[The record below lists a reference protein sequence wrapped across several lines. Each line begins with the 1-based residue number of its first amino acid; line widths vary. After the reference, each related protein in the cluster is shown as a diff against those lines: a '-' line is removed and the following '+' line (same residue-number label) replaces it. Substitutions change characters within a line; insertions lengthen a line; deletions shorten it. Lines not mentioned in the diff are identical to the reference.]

1 MRATMETE
9 NNGFIKYHLP
19 CPLCSSSDAVSIN
32 KDGSAYCFSC
42 QEYIKEYNMETQ
54 QVNTTNSAN
63 EYEVKDYLKQS
74 NFAEI
79 IDRNI
84 REQTCKRFGVTVKMD
99 SVGTITNHYYP
110 YHDKQGAKIAT
121 KTRYTKLKEFSI
133 QGNTKFSGL
142 FGEHLFSKN
151 KYIIITEGELDCLS
165 AYQIFKTEKYE
176 TPVVSIKNGI
186 TSAVKDI
193 KTSLDFLEQFDNV
206 IINFDNDK
214 QGQEGAMKVA
224 ELFSPGKCKV
234 MHLPEGYKDASD
246 CLSKNKLQLYT
257 KAFWDAKLYAPDGI
271 INANILFDEIT
282 KPTLKSFVQYPFE
295 GMNKITYGLRP
306 SELVTFTA
314 GSGLGKTQVMREIV
328 HHIIKST
335 KDNIGLLML
344 EETPVITSKGL
355 MSIEANQRLHLPDVH
370 VSKDEMKTY
379 FDATV
384 GTGRVFMFD
393 HFGSN
398 SIDNIVSRV
407 RYLAKGLD
415 CKYVIIDHVSI
426 IVSDQ
431 SHGDER
437 RALDEIMTR
446 LRTLVQETGL
456 SMIVVS
462 HLRRPEGKGH
472 EEGASTSLSQLRG
485 SASIGQ
491 LSDMVI
497 GLERDAQNS
506 DPDIRNTTRIRV
518 LKNRFSGLTGPCCDL
533 KYDVDTGRL
542 NEVQMVDDEI

>member
-1 MRATMETE
+1 METN
-9 NNGFIKYHLP
+9 NNGFIKYHMP

-54 QVNTTNSAN
+54 EIQSTKSTN

-74 NFAEI
+74 NYAEI
-79 IDRNI
+79 VDRNI
-84 REQTCKRFGVTVKMD
+84 KEPTCKRYGVTVKMD

-121 KTRYTKLKEFSI
+121 KTRYTKLKEFSL
-133 QGNTKFSGL
+133 QGNTKVSGL

-165 AYQIFKTEKYE
+165 AYQMFKTDRYE

-193 KTSLDFLEQFDNV
+193 KGSLDWLEQFDNV
-206 IINFDNDK
+206 IINFDNDD
-214 QGQEGAMKVA
+214 QGREGALKVA
-224 ELFSPGKCKV
+224 ELFSPGKCKII
-234 MHLPEGYKDASD
+234 HLPEGYKDASD
-246 CLSKNKLQLYT
+246 CLQKNKIQIYT

-271 INANILFDEIT
+271 INANILFDDIT

-295 GMNKITYGLRP
+295 GMNKITYGIRP
-306 SELVTFTA
+306 AELITFTA
-314 GSGLGKTQVMREIV
+314 GSGLGKTQVMREVV
-328 HHIIKST
+328 HHMIKST
-335 KDNIGLLML
+335 EDNIGLLML

-370 VSKDEMKTY
+370 VSKEEMKTY

-415 CKYVIIDHVSI
+415 CKYIIIDHVSI

-446 LRTLVQETGL
+446 LRTLVQETGVA
-456 SMIVVS
+456 MIVVS
-462 HLRRPEGKGH
+462 HLRRPDGKGH
-472 EEGASTSLSQLRG
+472 EEGAATSLSQLRG

-497 GLERDAQNS
+497 GLERDAQND
-506 DPDIRNTTRIRV
+506 DPDIRNTTRVRV
-518 LKNRFSGLTGPCCDL
+518 LKNRFAGLTGPCCDL
-533 KYDVDTGRL
+533 RYDADTGRL
-542 NEVQMVDDEI
+542 KEVEVDEI

>member
-1 MRATMETE
+1 MEE
-9 NNGFIKYHLP
+9 INKNGFVKFHLP
-19 CPLCSSSDAVSIN
+19 CPLCSSSDAVSVN
-32 KDGSAYCFSC
+32 ADNSAYCFSC
-42 QEYIKEYNMETQ
+42 QEYIREYDMELQ
-54 QVNTTNSAN
+54 PTTNSNN
-63 EYEVKDYLKQS
+63 EYEVKDYMKES
-74 NFAEI
+74 NYAEI

-84 REQTCKRFGVTVKMD
+84 SEQTCKKFGVTVKMD
-99 SVGTITNHYYP
+99 NMGTITNHYYP
-110 YHDKQGAKIAT
+110 YHDTQGAKIAT

-133 QGNTKFSGL
+133 QGNTKNSGL

-151 KYIIITEGELDCLS
+151 KYCIITEGELDCLS
-165 AYQIFKTEKYE
+165 AYQMMLKGNYH

-186 TSAVKDI
+186 SSAVKDI
-193 KTSLDFLEQFDNV
+193 KTSLEWLENNFDNV
-206 IINFDNDK
+206 IINFDNDE
-214 QGQEGAMKVA
+214 QGRVGAMKVA

-234 MHLPEGYKDASD
+234 MHLPEGFKDASD
-246 CLSKNKLQLYT
+246 CLTKNKIQIYNKT
-257 KAFWDAKLYAPDGI
+257 FWDAKVFAPDGI
-271 INANILFDEIT
+271 INANTLLDAVLKPIT
-282 KPTLKSFVQYPFE
+282 KSFVQYPFE
-295 GMNKITYGLRP
+295 GLNKITYGLRP

-314 GSGLGKTQVMREIV
+314 GSGLGKTQVMREVV

-335 KDNIGLLML
+335 EDKIGLLML

-355 MSIEANQRLHLPDVH
+355 MSVEANQRLHLPDVH

-407 RYLAKGLD
+407 RFLAKGLD
-415 CKYVIIDHVSI
+415 CKYIVIDHISI

-431 SHGDER
+431 QHGDER

-446 LRTLVQETGL
+446 LRTLVQETGV

-462 HLRRPEGKGH
+462 HLRRPDGKGH

-497 GLERDAQNS
+497 GLERDAQND

-518 LKNRFSGLTGPCCDL
+518 LKNRFSGITGPCCDL
-533 KYDVDTGRL
+533 RYDIDTGRL
-542 NEVQMVDDEI
+542 TEVKSDDF

>member
-1 MRATMETE
+1 MEE
-9 NNGFIKYHLP
+9 INKKGFVKYHLP
-19 CPLCSSSDAVSIN
+19 CPLCSSSDAVSVN
-32 KDGSAYCFSC
+32 ADNSAYCFSC
-42 QEYIKEYNMETQ
+42 QEFIKEYDMEIQPTIPQ
-54 QVNTTNSAN
+54 TKN
-63 EYEVKDYLKQS
+63 EYEVKDFMKDS
-74 NFAEI
+74 NYAEI

-84 REQTCKRFGVTVKMD
+84 SEDTCKKFGVTVKMD
-99 SVGTITNHYYP
+99 NMGNIISHYYP
-110 YHDKQGAKIAT
+110 YHDTQGAKIAT

-133 QGNTKFSGL
+133 QGNTKDSGL
-142 FGEHLFSKN
+142 FGQHLFSKN
-151 KYIIITEGELDCLS
+151 KYCIITEGELDALS
-165 AYQIFKTEKYE
+165 SYQMMLKGTYH

-186 TSAVKDI
+186 SSAVKDI
-193 KTSLDFLEQFDNV
+193 KNSLEWLENNFDNV
-206 IINFDNDK
+206 IINFDNDP
-214 QGQEGAMKVA
+214 QGREGAMKVA

-234 MHLPEGYKDASD
+234 MHLPEGLKDASD
-246 CLSKNKLQLYT
+246 CLTQNKIQIYNKT
-257 KAFWDAKLYAPDGI
+257 FWDAKKFAPDGI
-271 INANILFDEIT
+271 INASTLLDDVL
-282 KPTLKSFVQYPFE
+282 KPVTKSFVQYPFE
-295 GMNKITYGLRP
+295 GLNKITYGLRP

-314 GSGLGKTQVMREIV
+314 GSGLGKTQVMREVV

-335 KDNIGLLML
+335 EDNIGLLML

-355 MSIEANQRLHLPDVH
+355 MSVEANQRLHLPDVH
-370 VSKDEMKTY
+370 VSKEEMTTY
-379 FDATV
+379 FKATV

-407 RYLAKGLD
+407 RFLAKGQD
-415 CKYVIIDHVSI
+415 CKYIVIDHISI

-431 SHGDER
+431 QHGDER

-446 LRTLVQETGL
+446 LRTLVQETGV

-472 EEGASTSLSQLRG
+472 EEGAATSLSQLRG

-497 GLERDAQNS
+497 GLERDAQND

-518 LKNRFSGLTGPCCDL
+518 LKNRFSGITGPCCDL
-533 KYDVDTGRL
+533 KYDIDTGRL
-542 NEVQMVDDEI
+542 NEVKSDDF

>member
-1 MRATMETE
+1 METTD
-9 NNGFIKYHLP
+9 NGFVKYHLP
-19 CPLCSSSDAVSIN
+19 CPLCSSSDAVSVN

-42 QEYIKEYNMETQ
+42 QEYIKEYNMETTEIQ
-54 QVNTTNSAN
+54 STNSTN
-63 EYEVKDYLKQS
+63 EYEVSNYLKQS
-74 NFAEI
+74 NYAEI

-84 REQTCKRFGVTVKMD
+84 KEQTCRRYGVTVKMD
-99 SVGTITNHYYP
+99 SVGNITNHYYP

-121 KTRYTKLKEFSI
+121 KTRYTKLKEFSL
-133 QGNTKFSGL
+133 QGNTKVSGL
-142 FGEHLFSKN
+142 FGEHLFNKN

-165 AYQIFKTEKYE
+165 AYQMFKTDKYE

-193 KTSLDFLEQFDNV
+193 KGSLDWLEQFDNV
-206 IINFDNDK
+206 IINFDNDD
-214 QGQEGAMKVA
+214 QGREGALKVA
-224 ELFSPGKCKV
+224 ELFSPGKCKIL
-234 MHLPEGYKDASD
+234 HLPNGYKDASD
-246 CLSKNKLQLYT
+246 CLSKNKIQVYT

-295 GMNKITYGLRP
+295 GINKLTYGIRP
-306 SELVTFTA
+306 AELITFTA

-328 HHIIKST
+328 HHMIKST

-370 VSKDEMKTY
+370 VSKEEMKTY

-446 LRTLVQETGL
+446 LRTLVQETGV

-462 HLRRPEGKGH
+462 HLRRPDGKGH
-472 EEGASTSLSQLRG
+472 EEGAATSLSQLRG

-497 GLERDAQNS
+497 GLERDAQND
-506 DPDIRNTTRIRV
+506 DPEIRNTTRVRV
-518 LKNRFSGLTGPCCDL
+518 LKNRFAGLTGPCCNL
-533 KYDVDTGRL
+533 QYDVDTGRL
-542 NEVQMVDDEI
+542 KEVNLDEI

>member
-9 NNGFIKYHLP
+9 KNGFVKYHLP
-19 CPLCSSSDAVSIN
+19 CPLCSSTDAVSVN

-42 QEYIKEYNMETQ
+42 QEYIKEYNMETTEIQ
-54 QVNTTNSAN
+54 STNSKN
-63 EYEVKDYLKQS
+63 EYEVSDYLKQS
-74 NFAEI
+74 NYAEI

-84 REQTCKRFGVTVKMD
+84 REQTCKRYGVTVKMD
-99 SVGTITNHYYP
+99 SVGNITNHYYP

-121 KTRYTKLKEFSI
+121 KTRYTKLKEFSL
-133 QGNTKFSGL
+133 QGNTKLSGL
-142 FGEHLFSKN
+142 FGEHLFNKN

-165 AYQIFKTEKYE
+165 AYQMFKTDRYE

-193 KTSLDFLEQFDNV
+193 KGSLDWLEQFNNV
-206 IINFDNDK
+206 IINFDNDE
-214 QGQEGAMKVA
+214 QGREGALKVA
-224 ELFSPGKCKV
+224 ELFSPGKCKIL
-234 MHLPEGYKDASD
+234 HLPNGYKDASD
-246 CLSKNKLQLYT
+246 CLSKNKIQVYT

-295 GMNKITYGLRP
+295 GINKLTYGIRP
-306 SELVTFTA
+306 SELITFTA

-328 HHIIKST
+328 HHMIKST
-335 KDNIGLLML
+335 TDNIGLLML

-355 MSIEANQRLHLPDVH
+355 MSVEANQRLHLPDVH
-370 VSKDEMKTY
+370 VSKEEMKTY

-415 CKYVIIDHVSI
+415 CKYIIIDHVSI

-446 LRTLVQETGL
+446 LRTLVQETGV

-462 HLRRPEGKGH
+462 HLRRPDGKGH
-472 EEGASTSLSQLRG
+472 EEGAATSLSQLRG

-497 GLERDAQNS
+497 GLERDAQND
-506 DPDIRNTTRIRV
+506 DPEIRNTTRVRV
-518 LKNRFSGLTGPCCDL
+518 LKNRFAGLTGPCCNL
-533 KYDVDTGRL
+533 QYDVDTGRL
-542 NEVQMVDDEI
+542 KEVNLDDI

>member
-1 MRATMETE
+1 MEE
-9 NNGFIKYHLP
+9 INKNGFVKFHLP
-19 CPLCSSSDAVSIN
+19 CPLCSSSDAVSVN
-32 KDGSAYCFSC
+32 ADNSAYCFSC
-42 QEYIKEYNMETQ
+42 QQYIREYDMELQ
-54 QVNTTNSAN
+54 PTTSSNN
-63 EYEVKDYLKQS
+63 EYEVKDYMKES
-74 NFAEI
+74 NYAEI

-84 REQTCKRFGVTVKMD
+84 SEQTCKKFGVTVKMD
-99 SVGTITNHYYP
+99 NMGTITNHYYP
-110 YHDKQGAKIAT
+110 YHDTQGAKIAT

-133 QGNTKFSGL
+133 QGNTRNSGL
-142 FGEHLFSKN
+142 FGQHLFSKN
-151 KYIIITEGELDCLS
+151 KYCIITEGELDCLS
-165 AYQIFKTEKYE
+165 AYQMMLKGTYH

-186 TSAVKDI
+186 SSAVKDI
-193 KTSLDFLEQFDNV
+193 KTSLEWLENNFENV
-206 IINFDNDK
+206 IINFDNDE
-214 QGQEGAMKVA
+214 QGREGAMKVA

-234 MHLPEGYKDASD
+234 MHLPEGFKDASD
-246 CLSKNKLQLYT
+246 CLSKNKIQIYNKT
-257 KAFWDAKLYAPDGI
+257 FWDAKVFAPDGI
-271 INANILFDEIT
+271 INANILLDDVLKPIT
-282 KPTLKSFVQYPFE
+282 KSFVQYPFE
-295 GMNKITYGLRP
+295 GLNKITYGLRP

-314 GSGLGKTQVMREIV
+314 GSGLGKTQVMREVV

-335 KDNIGLLML
+335 EDNIGLLML

-355 MSIEANQRLHLPDVH
+355 MSVEANQRLHLPDVH
-370 VSKDEMKTY
+370 VSKEEMRTY

-384 GTGRVFMFD
+384 GTGRVYMFD

-407 RYLAKGLD
+407 RFLAKGLD

-446 LRTLVQETGL
+446 LRTLVQETGV

-462 HLRRPEGKGH
+462 HLRRPDGKGH
-472 EEGASTSLSQLRG
+472 EEGAATSLSQLRG

-497 GLERDAQNS
+497 GLERDAQND

-518 LKNRFSGLTGPCCDL
+518 LKNRFSGITGPCCDL
-533 KYDVDTGRL
+533 KYDIDTGRL
-542 NEVQMVDDEI
+542 NEVKSDDF

>member
-1 MRATMETE
+1 MEE
-9 NNGFIKYHLP
+9 INKNGFVKFHLP
-19 CPLCSSSDAVSIN
+19 CPLCSSSDAVSVTADN
-32 KDGSAYCFSC
+32 SAYCFSC
-42 QEYIKEYNMETQ
+42 QQYIREYDMELQ
-54 QVNTTNSAN
+54 PTTSSNN
-63 EYEVKDYLKQS
+63 EYEVKDYMKES
-74 NFAEI
+74 NYAEI

-84 REQTCKRFGVTVKMD
+84 SEQTCKKFGVTVKMD
-99 SVGTITNHYYP
+99 NMGTITNHYYP
-110 YHDKQGAKIAT
+110 YHDTQGAKIAT

-133 QGNTKFSGL
+133 QGNTRNSGL
-142 FGEHLFSKN
+142 FGQHLFSKN
-151 KYIIITEGELDCLS
+151 KYCIITEGELDCLS
-165 AYQIFKTEKYE
+165 AYQMMLKGTYH

-186 TSAVKDI
+186 SSAVKDI
-193 KTSLDFLEQFDNV
+193 KTSLEWLENNFDNV
-206 IINFDNDK
+206 IINFDNDE
-214 QGQEGAMKVA
+214 QGREGAMKVA

-234 MHLPEGYKDASD
+234 MHLPEGFKDASD
-246 CLSKNKLQLYT
+246 CLSKNKIQIYNKT
-257 KAFWDAKLYAPDGI
+257 FWDAKVFAPDGI
-271 INANILFDEIT
+271 INANILFDEVAKPIT
-282 KPTLKSFVQYPFE
+282 KSFVQYPFE
-295 GMNKITYGLRP
+295 GLNKITYGLRP
-306 SELVTFTA
+306 AELVTFTA
-314 GSGLGKTQVMREIV
+314 GSGLGKTQVMREVV

-344 EETPVITSKGL
+344 EETPVITTKGL
-355 MSIEANQRLHLPDVH
+355 MSVEANQRLHLPDVH
-370 VSKDEMKTY
+370 VSKEEMKTY

-384 GTGRVFMFD
+384 GTGRVYMFD

-407 RYLAKGLD
+407 RFLAKGLD

-446 LRTLVQETGL
+446 LRTLVQETGV

-462 HLRRPEGKGH
+462 HLRRPDGKGH
-472 EEGASTSLSQLRG
+472 EEGAATSLSQLRG

-497 GLERDAQNS
+497 GLERDAQND

-518 LKNRFSGLTGPCCDL
+518 LKNRFSGITGPCCDL
-533 KYDVDTGRL
+533 KYDIDTGRL
-542 NEVQMVDDEI
+542 NEVKSDDF

>member
-1 MRATMETE
+1 MEE
-9 NNGFIKYHLP
+9 INKNGFVKFHLP
-19 CPLCSSSDAVSIN
+19 CPLCSSSDAVSVN
-32 KDGSAYCFSC
+32 ADNSAYCFSC
-42 QEYIKEYNMETQ
+42 QEYIREYDMELQ
-54 QVNTTNSAN
+54 PTTNSNN
-63 EYEVKDYLKQS
+63 EYEVKDYMKDS
-74 NFAEI
+74 NYAEI

-84 REQTCKRFGVTVKMD
+84 SEQTCKKFGVTVKMD
-99 SVGTITNHYYP
+99 NMGTITNHYYP
-110 YHDKQGAKIAT
+110 YHDTQGAKIAT

-133 QGNTKFSGL
+133 QGNTKNSGL

-151 KYIIITEGELDCLS
+151 KYCIITEGELDCLS
-165 AYQIFKTEKYE
+165 AYQMMLKGNYH

-186 TSAVKDI
+186 SSAVKDI
-193 KTSLDFLEQFDNV
+193 KTSLEWLENNFDNV
-206 IINFDNDK
+206 IINFDNDE
-214 QGQEGAMKVA
+214 QGRVGAMKVA

-234 MHLPEGYKDASD
+234 MHLPEGFKDASD
-246 CLSKNKLQLYT
+246 CLTKNKIQIYNKT
-257 KAFWDAKLYAPDGI
+257 FWDAKVFAPDGI
-271 INANILFDEIT
+271 INANTLLDDVLKPIT
-282 KPTLKSFVQYPFE
+282 KSFVQYPFE
-295 GMNKITYGLRP
+295 GLNKITYGLRP

-314 GSGLGKTQVMREIV
+314 GSGLGKTQVMREVV

-335 KDNIGLLML
+335 EDNIGLLML

-355 MSIEANQRLHLPDVH
+355 MSVEANQRLHLPDVH
-370 VSKDEMKTY
+370 VSKEEMKTY

-407 RYLAKGLD
+407 RFLAKGLD
-415 CKYVIIDHVSI
+415 CKYIVIDHISI

-431 SHGDER
+431 QHGDER

-446 LRTLVQETGL
+446 LRTLVQETGV

-462 HLRRPEGKGH
+462 HLRRPDGKGH
-472 EEGASTSLSQLRG
+472 EEGAATSLSQLRG

-497 GLERDAQNS
+497 GLERDAQND

-518 LKNRFSGLTGPCCDL
+518 LKNRFSGITGPCCDL
-533 KYDVDTGRL
+533 RYDIDTGRL
-542 NEVQMVDDEI
+542 TEVKSDDF

>member
-1 MRATMETE
+1 MRATMETQD
-9 NNGFIKYHLP
+9 NGFVKYHLP

-42 QEYIKEYNMETQ
+42 QEYIKEYNMETTEIQ
-54 QVNTTNSAN
+54 STNSTN
-63 EYEVKDYLKQS
+63 EYEVSNYLKQS
-74 NFAEI
+74 NYAEI

-84 REQTCKRFGVTVKMD
+84 KEQTCRRYGVTVKMD
-99 SVGTITNHYYP
+99 SVGNITNHYYP

-121 KTRYTKLKEFSI
+121 KTRYTKLKEFSL
-133 QGNTKFSGL
+133 QGNTKVSGL
-142 FGEHLFSKN
+142 FGEHLFNKN

-165 AYQIFKTEKYE
+165 AYQMFKTDKYE

-193 KTSLDFLEQFDNV
+193 KGSLDWLEQFDNV
-206 IINFDNDK
+206 IINFDNDD
-214 QGQEGAMKVA
+214 QGREGALKVA
-224 ELFSPGKCKV
+224 ELFSPGKCKIL
-234 MHLPEGYKDASD
+234 HLPNGYKDASD
-246 CLSKNKLQLYT
+246 CLSKNKIQVYT

-295 GMNKITYGLRP
+295 GINKLTYGIRP
-306 SELVTFTA
+306 AELITFTA

-328 HHIIKST
+328 HHMIKST
-335 KDNIGLLML
+335 TDNIGLLML

-370 VSKDEMKTY
+370 VSKEEMKTY

-446 LRTLVQETGL
+446 LRTLVQETGV

-462 HLRRPEGKGH
+462 HLRRPDGKGH
-472 EEGASTSLSQLRG
+472 EEGAATSLSQLRG

-497 GLERDAQNS
+497 GLERDAQND
-506 DPDIRNTTRIRV
+506 DPEIRNTTRVRV
-518 LKNRFSGLTGPCCDL
+518 LKNRFAGLTGPCCNL
-533 KYDVDTGRL
+533 QYDVDTGRL
-542 NEVQMVDDEI
+542 KEVNLDEI

>member
-1 MRATMETE
+1 MEE
-9 NNGFIKYHLP
+9 INKKGFVKYHLP
-19 CPLCSSSDAVSIN
+19 CPLCSSSDAVSVN
-32 KDGSAYCFSC
+32 ADNSAYCFSC
-42 QEYIKEYNMETQ
+42 QEFIKEYDMELQPTTTQ
-54 QVNTTNSAN
+54 SKN
-63 EYEVKDYLKQS
+63 EYEVKDFMKDS
-74 NFAEI
+74 NYAEI

-84 REQTCKRFGVTVKMD
+84 SEDTCKKFGVTVKMD
-99 SVGTITNHYYP
+99 NMGTITNHYYP
-110 YHDKQGAKIAT
+110 YHDIQGAKIAT

-133 QGNTKFSGL
+133 QGNTKDSGL
-142 FGEHLFSKN
+142 FGQHLFSKN
-151 KYIIITEGELDCLS
+151 KYCIVTEGELDALS
-165 AYQIFKTEKYE
+165 SYQMMLKGNYH

-186 TSAVKDI
+186 SSAVKDI
-193 KTSLDFLEQFDNV
+193 KNSLEWLENNFDNV
-206 IINFDNDK
+206 IINFDNDEH
-214 QGQEGAMKVA
+214 GIDGAMKVA
-224 ELFSPGKCKV
+224 ELFSPGKCKI
-234 MHLPEGYKDASD
+234 MHLPEGFKDASD
-246 CLSKNKLQLYT
+246 CLSKNKIQIYNKT
-257 KAFWDAKLYAPDGI
+257 FWDAKVFAPDGI
-271 INANILFDEIT
+271 INANILFDEVAKPIT
-282 KPTLKSFVQYPFE
+282 KSFVQYPFE
-295 GMNKITYGLRP
+295 GLNKITYGLRP
-306 SELVTFTA
+306 AELVTFTA
-314 GSGLGKTQVMREIV
+314 GSGLGKTQVMREVV

-355 MSIEANQRLHLPDVH
+355 MSVEANQRLHLPDVH
-370 VSKDEMKTY
+370 VSKEEMKTY

-407 RYLAKGLD
+407 RFLAKGLD

-446 LRTLVQETGL
+446 LRTLVQETGV

-462 HLRRPEGKGH
+462 HLRRPDGKGH
-472 EEGASTSLSQLRG
+472 EEGAATSLSQLRG

-497 GLERDAQNS
+497 GLERDAQND

-518 LKNRFSGLTGPCCDL
+518 LKNRFSGITGPCCDL
-533 KYDVDTGRL
+533 KYDIDTGRL
-542 NEVQMVDDEI
+542 NEVKSDDF

>member
-1 MRATMETE
+1 MEYIE
-9 NNGFIKYHLP
+9 KKGFVKYHLP
-19 CPLCSSSDAVSIN
+19 CPLCSSTDAVSVN
-32 KDGSAYCFSC
+32 NDGSAYCFSC
-42 QEYIKEYNMETQ
+42 QQYIREYNMET
-54 QVNTTNSAN
+54 NHETTNRVN
-63 EYEVKDYLKQS
+63 EYEVKDFIKES

-84 REQTCKRFGVTVKMD
+84 KEDTCKKYGVTVKMD
-99 SVGTITNHYYP
+99 SVGNITHHYYP

-133 QGNTKFSGL
+133 QGNTKTSGL
-142 FGEHLFSKN
+142 FGEHLFSKG
-151 KYIIITEGELDCLS
+151 KYIILTEGELDCLS
-165 AYQIFKTEKYE
+165 AYQMFKTDKYD

-193 KTSLDFLEQFDNV
+193 KNSLDYLEQFDNV

-214 QGQEGAMKVA
+214 HGQEGALKVA
-224 ELFSPGKCKV
+224 ELFSPGKCKI
-234 MHLPEGYKDASD
+234 MNLPQEYKDASD
-246 CLSKNKLQLYT
+246 CLAKNKIQVYT

-271 INANILFDEIT
+271 INANVLFEEIA
-282 KPTLKSFVQYPFE
+282 KPTTRAFVQYPFE
-295 GMNKITYGLRP
+295 GMNKLTYGIRP

-314 GSGLGKTQVMREIV
+314 GSGLGKTQVMREV
-328 HHIIKST
+328 VYHMLKST
-335 KDNIGLLML
+335 EDNIGLLML

-370 VSKDEMKTY
+370 VSKDELKTY

-415 CKYVIIDHVSI
+415 CKYVVIDHVSI

-446 LRTLVQETGL
+446 LRTLVQETGV

-462 HLRRPEGKGH
+462 HLRRPDGKGH
-472 EEGASTSLSQLRG
+472 EEGAATSLSQLRG

-497 GLERDAQNS
+497 GLERDAQND
-506 DPDIRNTTRIRV
+506 DPEIRNTTRVRV

-533 KYDVDTGRL
+533 RYDIDTGRL
-542 NEVQMVDDEI
+542 KEVKVDDL

>member
-1 MRATMETE
+1 MEE
-9 NNGFIKYHLP
+9 INKNGFVKFHLP
-19 CPLCSSSDAVSIN
+19 CPLCSSSDAVSVN
-32 KDGSAYCFSC
+32 ADNSAYCFSC
-42 QEYIKEYNMETQ
+42 QQYIREYDMELQ
-54 QVNTTNSAN
+54 PTTSSNN
-63 EYEVKDYLKQS
+63 EYEVKDYMKES
-74 NFAEI
+74 NYAEI

-84 REQTCKRFGVTVKMD
+84 SEQTCKKFGVTVKMD
-99 SVGTITNHYYP
+99 NMGTITNHYYP
-110 YHDKQGAKIAT
+110 YHDTQGAKIAT

-133 QGNTKFSGL
+133 QGNTRNSGL
-142 FGEHLFSKN
+142 FGQHLFSKN
-151 KYIIITEGELDCLS
+151 KYCIITEGELDCLS
-165 AYQIFKTEKYE
+165 AYQMMLKGTYH

-186 TSAVKDI
+186 SSAVKDI
-193 KTSLDFLEQFDNV
+193 KTSLEWLENNFDNV
-206 IINFDNDK
+206 IINFDNDE
-214 QGQEGAMKVA
+214 QGREGAMKVA

-234 MHLPEGYKDASD
+234 MHLPEGFKDASD
-246 CLSKNKLQLYT
+246 CLSKNKIQIYNKT
-257 KAFWDAKLYAPDGI
+257 FWDAKVFAPDGI
-271 INANILFDEIT
+271 INANILFDEVAKPIT
-282 KPTLKSFVQYPFE
+282 KSFVQYPFE
-295 GMNKITYGLRP
+295 GLNKITYGLRP
-306 SELVTFTA
+306 AELVTFTA
-314 GSGLGKTQVMREIV
+314 GSGLGKTQVMREVV

-344 EETPVITSKGL
+344 EETPVITTKGL
-355 MSIEANQRLHLPDVH
+355 MSVEANQRLHLPDVH
-370 VSKDEMKTY
+370 VSKEEMKTY

-384 GTGRVFMFD
+384 GTGRVYMFD

-407 RYLAKGLD
+407 RFLAKGLD

-446 LRTLVQETGL
+446 LRTLVQETGV

-462 HLRRPEGKGH
+462 HLRRPDGKGH
-472 EEGASTSLSQLRG
+472 EEGAATSLSQLRG

-497 GLERDAQNS
+497 GLERDAQND

-518 LKNRFSGLTGPCCDL
+518 LKNRFSGITGPCCDL
-533 KYDVDTGRL
+533 KYDIDTGRL
-542 NEVQMVDDEI
+542 NEVKSDDF

>member
-1 MRATMETE
+1 METN
-9 NNGFIKYHLP
+9 NNGFIKYHMP

-54 QVNTTNSAN
+54 EIQSTKSTN

-74 NFAEI
+74 NYAEI
-79 IDRNI
+79 VDRNI
-84 REQTCKRFGVTVKMD
+84 KEPTCKRYGVTVKMD
-99 SVGTITNHYYP
+99 SIGNITNHYYP

-121 KTRYTKLKEFSI
+121 KTRYTKLKEFSL
-133 QGNTKFSGL
+133 QGNTKVSGL

-165 AYQIFKTEKYE
+165 AYQMFKTDRYE

-193 KTSLDFLEQFDNV
+193 KGSLDWLEQFDNV
-206 IINFDNDK
+206 IINFDNDD
-214 QGQEGAMKVA
+214 QGREGALKVA
-224 ELFSPGKCKV
+224 ELFSPGKCKII
-234 MHLPEGYKDASD
+234 HLPEGYKDASD
-246 CLSKNKLQLYT
+246 CLQKNKIQIYT

-271 INANILFDEIT
+271 INANILFDDIT

-295 GMNKITYGLRP
+295 GMNKITYGIRP
-306 SELVTFTA
+306 AELITFTA
-314 GSGLGKTQVMREIV
+314 GSGLGKTQVMREVV
-328 HHIIKST
+328 HHMIKST
-335 KDNIGLLML
+335 EDNIGLLML

-370 VSKDEMKTY
+370 VSKEEMKTY

-415 CKYVIIDHVSI
+415 CKYIIIDHVSI

-446 LRTLVQETGL
+446 LRTLVQETGVA
-456 SMIVVS
+456 MIVVS
-462 HLRRPEGKGH
+462 HLRRPDGKGH
-472 EEGASTSLSQLRG
+472 EEGAATSLSQLRG

-497 GLERDAQNS
+497 GLERDAQND
-506 DPDIRNTTRIRV
+506 DPDIRNTTRVRV
-518 LKNRFSGLTGPCCDL
+518 LKNRFAGLTGPCCDL
-533 KYDVDTGRL
+533 RYDADTGRL
-542 NEVQMVDDEI
+542 KEVEVDEI

>member
-1 MRATMETE
+1 METN
-9 NNGFIKYHLP
+9 NNGFITYHLP

-54 QVNTTNSAN
+54 EIETTKSKN

-74 NFAEI
+74 NYAEI

-84 REQTCKRFGVTVKMD
+84 KEPTCKRYGVTVKMD
-99 SVGTITNHYYP
+99 SIGNITNHYYP

-121 KTRYTKLKEFSI
+121 KTRYTKLKEFSL
-133 QGNTKFSGL
+133 QGNTKVSGL

-151 KYIIITEGELDCLS
+151 KYVIITEGELDCLS
-165 AYQIFKTEKYE
+165 AYQMFKTDRYE

-193 KTSLDFLEQFDNV
+193 KGSLDWLEQFDNV
-206 IINFDNDK
+206 IINFDNDE
-214 QGQEGAMKVA
+214 QGRVGALKVA
-224 ELFSPGKCKV
+224 ELFSPGKCKII
-234 MHLPEGYKDASD
+234 HLPEGYKDASD
-246 CLSKNKLQLYT
+246 CLQKNKIQIYT

-271 INANILFDEIT
+271 INANILFDDIT

-295 GMNKITYGLRP
+295 GMNKITYGIRP
-306 SELVTFTA
+306 SELITFTA
-314 GSGLGKTQVMREIV
+314 GSGLGKTQVMREVV
-328 HHIIKST
+328 HHMIKST
-335 KDNIGLLML
+335 EDNIGLLML

-370 VSKDEMKTY
+370 VSKEEMKTY

-415 CKYVIIDHVSI
+415 CKYIIIDHVSI

-446 LRTLVQETGL
+446 LRTLVQETGVA
-456 SMIVVS
+456 MIVVS

-472 EEGASTSLSQLRG
+472 EEGAATSLSQLRG

-497 GLERDAQNS
+497 GLERDAQND
-506 DPDIRNTTRIRV
+506 DPDIRNTTRVRV
-518 LKNRFSGLTGPCCDL
+518 LKNRFAGLTGPCCDL
-533 KYDVDTGRL
+533 RYDADTGRL
-542 NEVQMVDDEI
+542 KEVEVDEI

>member
-1 MRATMETE
+1 MEDIDKK
-9 NNGFIKYHLP
+9 GFVKYHLP
-19 CPLCSSSDAVSIN
+19 CPLCSSTDAVSVN

-42 QEYIKEYNMETQ
+42 QQYIREYNMETNQ
-54 QVNTTNSAN
+54 ENINTVN
-63 EYEVKDYLKQS
+63 EYQVKDFIKES

-84 REQTCKRFGVTVKMD
+84 KEDTCKKYGVTVKMD
-99 SVGTITNHYYP
+99 SVGSITHHYYP
-110 YHDKQGAKIAT
+110 YHDKQGAKVAT

-133 QGNTKFSGL
+133 QGNTKNSGL

-165 AYQIFKTEKYE
+165 AYQMFKTDRYD

-193 KTSLDFLEQFDNV
+193 KNSLDYLEQFDNV

-214 QGQEGAMKVA
+214 HGQEGALKVA
-224 ELFSPGKCKV
+224 ELFSPGKCKI
-234 MHLPEGYKDASD
+234 MNLPQEYKDASD
-246 CLSKNKLQLYT
+246 CLSKNKIQIYT

-271 INANILFDEIT
+271 INANVLFEEIA
-282 KPTLKSFVQYPFE
+282 KPTTRAFVQYPFE
-295 GMNKITYGLRP
+295 GMNKLTYGIRP

-314 GSGLGKTQVMREIV
+314 GSGLGKTQVMREV
-328 HHIIKST
+328 VYHMLKST
-335 KDNIGLLML
+335 EDNIGLLML

-370 VSKDEMKTY
+370 VSKDELKTY

-384 GTGRVFMFD
+384 GTGRIYMFD

-415 CKYVIIDHVSI
+415 CKYIVIDHVSI

-446 LRTLVQETGL
+446 LRTLVQETGV

-462 HLRRPEGKGH
+462 HLRRPDGKGH
-472 EEGASTSLSQLRG
+472 EEGAATSLSQLRG

-497 GLERDAQNS
+497 GLERDAQND
-506 DPDIRNTTRIRV
+506 DPDIRNTTRVRV

-542 NEVQMVDDEI
+542 KEFKSDDL

>member
-1 MRATMETE
+1 MEE
-9 NNGFIKYHLP
+9 INKNGFVKFHLP
-19 CPLCSSSDAVSIN
+19 CPLCSSSDAVSVN
-32 KDGSAYCFSC
+32 ADNSAYCFSC
-42 QEYIKEYNMETQ
+42 QQYIREYDMELQ
-54 QVNTTNSAN
+54 PTTSSNN
-63 EYEVKDYLKQS
+63 EYEVKDYMKES
-74 NFAEI
+74 NYAEI

-84 REQTCKRFGVTVKMD
+84 SEQTCKKFGVTVKMD
-99 SVGTITNHYYP
+99 NMGTITNHYYP
-110 YHDKQGAKIAT
+110 YHDTQGAKIAT

-133 QGNTKFSGL
+133 QGNTRNSGL
-142 FGEHLFSKN
+142 FGQHLFSKN
-151 KYIIITEGELDCLS
+151 KYCIITEGELDCLS
-165 AYQIFKTEKYE
+165 AYQMMLKGTYH

-186 TSAVKDI
+186 SSAVKDI
-193 KTSLDFLEQFDNV
+193 KTSLEWLENNFENV
-206 IINFDNDK
+206 IINFDNDE
-214 QGQEGAMKVA
+214 QGREGAMKVA

-234 MHLPEGYKDASD
+234 MHLPEGFKDASD
-246 CLSKNKLQLYT
+246 CLSKNKIQIYNKT
-257 KAFWDAKLYAPDGI
+257 FWDAKVFAPDGI
-271 INANILFDEIT
+271 INANILFDEVAKPIT
-282 KPTLKSFVQYPFE
+282 KSFVQYPFE
-295 GMNKITYGLRP
+295 GLNKITYGLRP
-306 SELVTFTA
+306 AELVTFTA
-314 GSGLGKTQVMREIV
+314 GSGLGKTQVMREVV

-355 MSIEANQRLHLPDVH
+355 MSVEANQRLHLPDVH
-370 VSKDEMKTY
+370 VSKEEMKTY

-384 GTGRVFMFD
+384 GTGRVYMFD

-407 RYLAKGLD
+407 RFLAKGLD

-446 LRTLVQETGL
+446 LRTLVQETGV

-462 HLRRPEGKGH
+462 HLRRPDGKGH
-472 EEGASTSLSQLRG
+472 EEGAATSLSQLRG

-497 GLERDAQNS
+497 GLERDAQND

-518 LKNRFSGLTGPCCDL
+518 LKNRFSGITGPCCDL
-533 KYDVDTGRL
+533 KYDIDTGRL
-542 NEVQMVDDEI
+542 NEVKSDDF

>member
-1 MRATMETE
+1 METE
-9 NNGFIKYHLP
+9 KNGFVKYHLP
-19 CPLCSSSDAVSIN
+19 CPLCSSSDAVSVN

-42 QEYIKEYNMETQ
+42 QEYIKEYNMETTEIQ
-54 QVNTTNSAN
+54 STNSKN
-63 EYEVKDYLKQS
+63 EYEVSDYLKQS
-74 NFAEI
+74 NYAEI

-84 REQTCKRFGVTVKMD
+84 REQTCKRYGVTVKMD
-99 SVGTITNHYYP
+99 SVGNITNHYYP

-121 KTRYTKLKEFSI
+121 KTRYTKLKEFSL
-133 QGNTKFSGL
+133 QGNTKLSGL
-142 FGEHLFSKN
+142 FGEHLFNKN

-165 AYQIFKTEKYE
+165 AYQMFKTDRYE

-193 KTSLDFLEQFDNV
+193 KGSLDWLEQFDNV
-206 IINFDNDK
+206 IINFDNDE
-214 QGQEGAMKVA
+214 QGREGALKVA
-224 ELFSPGKCKV
+224 ELFSPGKCKIL
-234 MHLPEGYKDASD
+234 HLPNEYKDASD
-246 CLSKNKLQLYT
+246 CLSKNKIQVYT

-295 GMNKITYGLRP
+295 GINKLTYGIRP
-306 SELVTFTA
+306 AELITFTA

-328 HHIIKST
+328 HHMIKST

-355 MSIEANQRLHLPDVH
+355 MSVEANQRLHLPDVH
-370 VSKDEMKTY
+370 VSKEEMKTY

-415 CKYVIIDHVSI
+415 CKYIIIDHVSI

-446 LRTLVQETGL
+446 LRTLVQETGV

-462 HLRRPEGKGH
+462 HLRRPDGKGH
-472 EEGASTSLSQLRG
+472 EEGAATSLSQLRG

-497 GLERDAQNS
+497 GLERDAQND
-506 DPDIRNTTRIRV
+506 DPEIRNTTRVRV
-518 LKNRFSGLTGPCCDL
+518 LKNRFAGLTGPCCNL
-533 KYDVDTGRL
+533 QYDVDTGRL
-542 NEVQMVDDEI
+542 KEVSLDDI

>member
-1 MRATMETE
+1 MEE
-9 NNGFIKYHLP
+9 INKNGFVKFHLP
-19 CPLCSSSDAVSIN
+19 CPLCSSSDAVSVN
-32 KDGSAYCFSC
+32 ADNSAYCFSC
-42 QEYIKEYNMETQ
+42 QQYIREYDMELQ
-54 QVNTTNSAN
+54 PTTSSNN
-63 EYEVKDYLKQS
+63 EYEVKDYMKES
-74 NFAEI
+74 NYAEI

-84 REQTCKRFGVTVKMD
+84 SEQTCKKFGVTVKMD
-99 SVGTITNHYYP
+99 NMGTITNHYYP
-110 YHDKQGAKIAT
+110 YHDTQGAKIAT

-133 QGNTKFSGL
+133 QGNTRNSGL
-142 FGEHLFSKN
+142 FGQHLFSKN
-151 KYIIITEGELDCLS
+151 KYCIITEGELDCLS
-165 AYQIFKTEKYE
+165 AYQMMLKGTYH

-186 TSAVKDI
+186 SSAVKDI
-193 KTSLDFLEQFDNV
+193 KTSLEWLENNFENV
-206 IINFDNDK
+206 IINFDNDE
-214 QGQEGAMKVA
+214 QGREGAMKVA

-234 MHLPEGYKDASD
+234 MHLPEGFKDASD
-246 CLSKNKLQLYT
+246 CLSKNKIQIYNKT
-257 KAFWDAKLYAPDGI
+257 FWDAKVFAPDGI
-271 INANILFDEIT
+271 INANILFDEVAKPIT
-282 KPTLKSFVQYPFE
+282 KSFVQYPFE
-295 GMNKITYGLRP
+295 GLNKITYGLRP
-306 SELVTFTA
+306 AELVTFTA
-314 GSGLGKTQVMREIV
+314 GSGLGKTQVMREVV

-344 EETPVITSKGL
+344 EETPVITTKGL
-355 MSIEANQRLHLPDVH
+355 MSVEANQRLHLPDVH
-370 VSKDEMKTY
+370 VSKEEMRTY

-384 GTGRVFMFD
+384 GTGRVYMFD

-407 RYLAKGLD
+407 RFLAKGLD

-446 LRTLVQETGL
+446 LRTLVQETGV

-462 HLRRPEGKGH
+462 HLRRPDGKGH
-472 EEGASTSLSQLRG
+472 EEGAATSLSQLRG

-497 GLERDAQNS
+497 GLERDAQND

-518 LKNRFSGLTGPCCDL
+518 LKNRFSGITGPCCDL
-533 KYDVDTGRL
+533 KYDIDTGRL
-542 NEVQMVDDEI
+542 NEVKSDDF

>member
-1 MRATMETE
+1 
-9 NNGFIKYHLP
+9 
-19 CPLCSSSDAVSIN
+19 
-32 KDGSAYCFSC
+32 
-42 QEYIKEYNMETQ
+42 METQ
-54 QVNTTNSAN
+54 EIQSTKSTN

-74 NFAEI
+74 NYAEI

-84 REQTCKRFGVTVKMD
+84 KEQTCKRYGVTVKMD
-99 SVGTITNHYYP
+99 SIGNITNHYYP

-121 KTRYTKLKEFSI
+121 KTRYTKLKEFSL
-133 QGNTKFSGL
+133 QGNTKLSGL
-142 FGEHLFSKN
+142 FGEHLFTKN
-151 KYIIITEGELDCLS
+151 KYIIITEGELDALS
-165 AYQIFKTEKYE
+165 AYQMFKTDRYE

-193 KTSLDFLEQFDNV
+193 KGSLDWLEQFENV
-206 IINFDNDK
+206 IINFDNDE
-214 QGQEGAMKVA
+214 QGREGALKVA
-224 ELFSPGKCKV
+224 ELFSPGKCKIL
-234 MHLPEGYKDASD
+234 HLPEGYKDASD
-246 CLSKNKLQLYT
+246 CLKQNKIQVYT
-257 KAFWDAKLYAPDGI
+257 KAFWDAKIYAPDGI
-271 INANILFDEIT
+271 INANILFDAIT

-295 GMNKITYGLRP
+295 GMNKITYGIRP
-306 SELVTFTA
+306 SELITFTA
-314 GSGLGKTQVMREIV
+314 GSGLGKTQVMREVV
-328 HHIIKST
+328 HHMIKST
-335 KDNIGLLML
+335 EDNIGLLML

-370 VSKDEMKTY
+370 VSKEEMKTY

-415 CKYVIIDHVSI
+415 CKYIIIDHVSI

-446 LRTLVQETGL
+446 LRTLVQETGVA
-456 SMIVVS
+456 MIVVS
-462 HLRRPEGKGH
+462 HLRRPDGKGH
-472 EEGASTSLSQLRG
+472 EEGAATSLSQLRG

-497 GLERDAQNS
+497 GLERDAQNA
-506 DPDIRNTTRIRV
+506 DPEIRNTTRVRV
-518 LKNRFSGLTGPCCDL
+518 LKNRFAGLTGPCCDL
-533 KYDVDTGRL
+533 QYDVDTGRL
-542 NEVQMVDDEI
+542 KEVNIDAI